1 MSQKKATIVNLAASN
16 VSVSQFSVES
26 GSLVLEQFFVEELA
40 PGLTGDDEWLNAA
53 IAALASLVNAH
64 ELKGRVTV
72 IAPAFLLLQKPL
84 KVPQV
89 ERARQAQIVAF
100 EAQNAIPYPLNEV
113 IWDSQVMASDG
124 VEAEVLLFALRTEIA
139 TKIANLVTST
149 GLRPMSIQAA
159 PLLDSQ
165 AFRLAGGSAAEEV
178 LIVNVGA
185 RSTTLSFVGPSGVN
199 IQSATNIGGNL
210 LTQGVSDNT
219 GQPFAVSE
227 AIKVGFFSG
236 LVQLTESDP
245 QVAVLQANAQ
255 TFIRRLSQDINR
267 RLINV
272 RRGANGR
279 QPTRILVTG
288 RGSQVPGLAEQLC
301 ETLRLPVETFDPSSV
316 ITPGAGINQ
325 EQLQRAK
332 HQITE
337 VIGEAARLT
346 LPQPI
351 GVNLIPR
358 DIASQQAFDARK
370 PRLLVAALLAA
381 VSPLFVLLAFKDS
394 DSWNHEQTVIVQGRR
409 SELENRRA
417 LIEESRKK
425 SAELAAKAKELES
438 VVLNRSNWP
447 AFLGDLQSRVGS
459 LKNTWVEE
467 MHVKYETLPA
477 APAAEGQPAPAPAPV
492 VVTKV
497 VIAVR
502 FLFAEVPLEET
513 RYRSGAEKTHISRL
527 LEAVRKSPYVASVPE
542 NEIVVTDQTVKSTEG
557 GKYDIR
563 VTPKAT
569 ITLVIQKDKA
579 L

>member
-16 VSVSQFSVES
+16 VSVSQFSVEA
-26 GSLVLEQFFVEELA
+26 GSLVLEQFHIDEIA

-53 IAALASLVNAH
+53 IAALAGLVNAH
-64 ELKGRVTV
+64 DIKGRVTV

-124 VEAEVLLFALRTEIA
+124 VEAEVLLFALRTEVA
-139 TKIANLVTST
+139 TKIANMVTST

-165 AFRLAGGSAAEEV
+165 AFRLAGGSSSEEV

-185 RSTTLSFVGPSGVN
+185 RSTTLSFVGPGGVN

-219 GQPFAVSE
+219 GQPFATSE
-227 AIKVGFFSG
+227 AIKVGYFSG
-236 LVQLTESDP
+236 VVHLAESDP
-245 QVAVLQANAQ
+245 QVAVLQANSQ
-255 TFIRRLSQDINR
+255 TFIRRLAQDINR

-288 RGSQVPGLAEQLC
+288 RGSQVPGLSEQLC
-301 ETLRLPVETFDPSSV
+301 ETLRLPVEVFDPSSV
-316 ITPGAGINQ
+316 ITPGAAINR
-325 EQLQRAK
+325 EQLERSK

-370 PRLLVAALLAA
+370 PRLLAAAFLAA
-381 VSPLFVLLAFKDS
+381 ASPFFMFLAYDNAN
-394 DSWNHEQTVIVQGRR
+394 SWNKEQTAVIKARQAELTNR
-409 SELENRRA
+409 STA
-417 LIEESRKK
+417 IEESRKK
-425 SAELAAKAKELES
+425 ASDLAAKAKELEY

-447 AFLGDLQSRVGS
+447 AFLGDLQTRVS
-459 LKNTWVEE
+459 TCKNTWIEE
-467 MHVKYETLPA
+467 MHVKYETQE
-477 APAAEGQPAPAPAPV
+477 APKVPEGQPVPPPV

-497 VIAVR
+497 VLSVR
-502 FLFAEVPLEET
+502 FLFAEVPFGVSP
-513 RYRSGAEKTHISRL
+513 YRATSEKAYIGRL
-527 LEAVRKSPYVASVPE
+527 LAALRQSPYVSSVPE
-542 NEIVVTDQTVKSTEG
+542 NEISVTDQTIKLTDKVE
-557 GKYDIR
+557 IR
-563 VTPKAT
+563 TTPKAT
-569 ITLVIQKDKA
+569 IVLTIRGDKA

>member
-16 VSVSQFSVES
+16 VSVSQFSVQA
-26 GSLVLEQFFVEELA
+26 GSLVLEQFFVEEIT

-64 ELKGRVTV
+64 DLKGRVTV
-72 IAPAFLLLQKPL
+72 IAPSFLLLQKPL

-113 IWDSQVMASDG
+113 IWDSQLMASDG

-139 TKIANLVTST
+139 TKIANMVTST

-219 GQPFAVSE
+219 GQPFPVSE
-227 AIKVGFFSG
+227 AIKVGYFSG
-236 LVQLTESDP
+236 VIQLAESDP
-245 QVAVLQANAQ
+245 QVAILQANAQ
-255 TFIRRLSQDINR
+255 TFIRRLAQDINR

-279 QPTRILVTG
+279 QPARILVTG
-288 RGSQVPGLAEQLC
+288 RGSQVPGLSEQLC
-301 ETLRLPVETFDPSSV
+301 ETLRMPIEVFDPSSV
-316 ITPGAGINQ
+316 ITLGTGINP
-325 EQLQRAK
+325 EQLERAK
-332 HQITE
+332 FQITE

-346 LPQPI
+346 LSQPA

-358 DIASQQAFDARK
+358 DIASQQAFDVRK
-370 PRLLVAALLAA
+370 PRLLAAALLAA
-381 VSPLFVLLAFKDS
+381 AAPWCIWLAFGEAER
-394 DSWNHEQTVIVQGRR
+394 WNREQTTVIQGRQ
-409 SELENRRA
+409 SELSVRRTA
-417 LIEESRKK
+417 IQESRKLADDL
-425 SAELAAKAKELES
+425 SAKTKELES

-447 AFLGDLQSRVGS
+447 AFLGDLQSRVGT
-459 LKNTWVEE
+459 LKNTWIEE
-467 MHVKYETLPA
+467 MHVKYEPLPT
-477 APAAEGQPAPAPAPV
+477 APVAEGQPVPAPV
-492 VVTKV
+492 MVTKV
-497 VIAVR
+497 VISVR
-502 FLFAEVPLEET
+502 FLFADVPFDLKQ
-513 RYRSGAEKTHISRL
+513 YRSQSEKAHIGRL
-527 LEAVRKSPYVASVPE
+527 LEVVRKSPYVSSVPE
-542 NEIVVTDQTVKSTEG
+542 NEIVVTDQTMKAADNKTE
-557 GKYDIR
+557 IR
-563 VTPKAT
+563 MTPKAT
-569 ITLVIQKDKA
+569 LTLVIHKDKA

>member
-477 APAAEGQPAPAPAPV
+477 APAAEGQPAPAPV

>member
-16 VSVSQFSVES
+16 VSVSQFSAAS
-26 GSLVLEQFFVEELA
+26 GALVLEQFYVEEIA

-53 IAALASLVNAH
+53 IAALANLVNLH
-64 ELKGRVTV
+64 EIKGRVTV

-84 KVPQV
+84 RVPQV

-113 IWDSQVMASDG
+113 MWDSQLMASDG

-139 TKIANLVTST
+139 TRIATLVTST

-165 AFRLAGGSAAEEV
+165 AFRIHGGGSSAEEV

-185 RSTTLSFVGPSGVN
+185 RSTTLSFVGPGGVN
-199 IQSATNIGGNL
+199 IQTSANMGGNL

-219 GQPFAVSE
+219 GQPFATSE
-227 AIKVGFFSG
+227 AIKVGYFSG
-236 LVQLTESDP
+236 VLQLAENDP
-245 QVAVLQANAQ
+245 QVAILQANAQ
-255 TFIRRLSQDINR
+255 TFSRRLAQDINR

-279 QPTRILVTG
+279 QPARILVTG

-301 ETLRLPVETFDPSSV
+301 ETLRLPVEPFDPSAV
-316 ITPGAGINQ
+316 ITPGEGIAP
-325 EQLQRAK
+325 EQLPRVR

-337 VIGEAARLT
+337 VIGEAARLV
-346 LPQPI
+346 LPHPI

-370 PRLLVAALLAA
+370 PRLLAAAALAAAAPFCVWLA
-381 VSPLFVLLAFKDS
+381 LAS
-394 DSWNHEQTVIVQGRR
+394 SEGWNSQQIAEVQNRQAELTARR
-409 SELENRRA
+409 LA
-417 LIEESRKK
+417 IEETRKQ
-425 SAELAAKAKELES
+425 AIELAAKCNELES

-447 AFLGDLQSRVGS
+447 AFLGDLQARIGDC
-459 LKNTWVEE
+459 KNTWVEE
-467 MHVKYETLPA
+467 MHVKYETLP
-477 APAAEGQPAPAPAPV
+477 PAPV
-492 VVTKV
+492 PEGQTPPPPQVVTKV
-497 VIAVR
+497 VLAVR
-502 FLFAEVPLEET
+502 FLYVDVPYDIKQ
-513 RYRSGAEKTHISRL
+513 YRATAEKAHLSRL
-527 LEAVRKSPYVASVPE
+527 LEAVRKSPYVGAVPE
-542 NEIVVTDQTVKSTEG
+542 NEISVTEVNT
-557 GKYDIR
+557 IR
-563 VTPKAT
+563 NPKAT
-569 ITLVIQKDKA
+569 ITLVIRKDKA

>member
-337 VIGEAARLT
+337 VIGEAADRRQPHPARHRLPAGLRRPQASPARRRLARRRLAALRAPRLQGFRFLEPRADRHRPGPSLRT
-346 LPQPI
+346 REPPRAHRGIPQEVGRARRQGQGARIRRPQP
-351 GVNLIPR
+351 LQLARLPR
-358 DIASQQAFDARK
+358 RPPVPRRLAQEHLGRRDAR
-370 PRLLVAALLAA
+370 
-381 VSPLFVLLAFKDS
+381 
-394 DSWNHEQTVIVQGRR
+394 
-409 SELENRRA
+409 
-417 LIEESRKK
+417 
-425 SAELAAKAKELES
+425 
-438 VVLNRSNWP
+438 
-447 AFLGDLQSRVGS
+447 
-459 LKNTWVEE
+459 
-467 MHVKYETLPA
+467 
-477 APAAEGQPAPAPAPV
+477 
-492 VVTKV
+492 
-497 VIAVR
+497 
-502 FLFAEVPLEET
+502 EV
-513 RYRSGAEKTHISRL
+513 
-527 LEAVRKSPYVASVPE
+527 
-542 NEIVVTDQTVKSTEG
+542 
-557 GKYDIR
+557 
-563 VTPKAT
+563 
-569 ITLVIQKDKA
+569 
-579 L
+579 

>member
-16 VSVSQFSVES
+16 VSVSQFSVQA
-26 GSLVLEQFFVEELA
+26 GSLVLEEFFVEEIT

-64 ELKGRVTV
+64 DLKGRVTV
-72 IAPAFLLLQKPL
+72 IAPSFLLLQKPL

-113 IWDSQVMASDG
+113 IWDSQLMASDG

-139 TKIANLVTST
+139 TKIANMVTST

-219 GQPFAVSE
+219 GQPFPVSE
-227 AIKVGFFSG
+227 AIKVGYFSG
-236 LVQLTESDP
+236 VIQLAESDP
-245 QVAVLQANAQ
+245 QVAILQANAQ
-255 TFIRRLSQDINR
+255 TFIRRLAQDINR

-279 QPTRILVTG
+279 QPARILVTG
-288 RGSQVPGLAEQLC
+288 RGSQVPGLSEQLC
-301 ETLRLPVETFDPSSV
+301 ETLRLPIEVFDPSSV
-316 ITPGAGINQ
+316 ITLGTGINP
-325 EQLQRAK
+325 EQLERAK
-332 HQITE
+332 FQITE

-346 LPQPI
+346 LSQPI

-370 PRLLVAALLAA
+370 PRLLAAALLAA
-381 VSPLFVLLAFKDS
+381 AAPLCIWVAFGEAER
-394 DSWNHEQTVIVQGRR
+394 WNREQTTVIQGRQ
-409 SELENRRA
+409 SELSVRRTA
-417 LIEESRKK
+417 IQESRK
-425 SAELAAKAKELES
+425 LADDLSTKTKELES

-447 AFLGDLQSRVGS
+447 AFLGDLQSRVGT
-459 LKNTWVEE
+459 LKNTWIEE
-467 MHVKYETLPA
+467 MHVKYEPLPT
-477 APAAEGQPAPAPAPV
+477 APVAEGQPAPAPV
-492 VVTKV
+492 MVTKV
-497 VIAVR
+497 VISVR
-502 FLFAEVPLEET
+502 FLFADVPFDLKQ
-513 RYRSGAEKTHISRL
+513 YRSQSEKAHIGRL
-527 LEAVRKSPYVASVPE
+527 LEVVRKSPYVSSVPE
-542 NEIVVTDQTVKSTEG
+542 NEIVVTDQTMKAADNKTE
-557 GKYDIR
+557 IR
-563 VTPKAT
+563 MTPKAT
-569 ITLVIQKDKA
+569 LTLVIHKDKA

>member
-16 VSVSQFSVES
+16 VSVSQFSVQA
-26 GSLVLEQFFVEELA
+26 GSLVLDEFFVEEIT

-64 ELKGRVTV
+64 DLKGRVTV
-72 IAPAFLLLQKPL
+72 IAPSFLLLQKPL

-113 IWDSQVMASDG
+113 IWDSQLMASDG

-139 TKIANLVTST
+139 TKIANMVTST

-219 GQPFAVSE
+219 GQPFPVSE
-227 AIKVGFFSG
+227 AIKVGYFSG
-236 LVQLTESDP
+236 VIQLAESDP
-245 QVAVLQANAQ
+245 QVAILQANAQ
-255 TFIRRLSQDINR
+255 TFIRRLAQDINR

-279 QPTRILVTG
+279 QPARILVTG
-288 RGSQVPGLAEQLC
+288 RGSQVPGLSEQLC
-301 ETLRLPVETFDPSSV
+301 ETLRLPIEVFDPSSV
-316 ITPGAGINQ
+316 ITLGTGINP
-325 EQLQRAK
+325 EQLERAK
-332 HQITE
+332 FQITE

-346 LPQPI
+346 LSQPI

-370 PRLLVAALLAA
+370 PRLLAAALLAA
-381 VSPLFVLLAFKDS
+381 AAPLCIWVAFGEAER
-394 DSWNHEQTVIVQGRR
+394 WNREQTTVIQGRQ
-409 SELENRRA
+409 SELSVRRTA
-417 LIEESRKK
+417 IQESRKFADDL
-425 SAELAAKAKELES
+425 SAKTKELES

-447 AFLGDLQSRVGS
+447 AFLGDLQSRVGT
-459 LKNTWVEE
+459 LKNTWIEE
-467 MHVKYETLPA
+467 MHVKYEALPT
-477 APAAEGQPAPAPAPV
+477 APVAEGQPAPAPV
-492 VVTKV
+492 MVTKV
-497 VIAVR
+497 VISVR
-502 FLFAEVPLEET
+502 FLFAEVPFDLKQ
-513 RYRSGAEKTHISRL
+513 YRSQSEKAHIGRL
-527 LEAVRKSPYVASVPE
+527 LEVVRKSPYVSSVPE
-542 NEIVVTDQTVKSTEG
+542 NEIVVTDQTMKAADNKTE
-557 GKYDIR
+557 IR
-563 VTPKAT
+563 MTPKAT
-569 ITLVIQKDKA
+569 LTLVIHKDKA

>member
-16 VSVSQFSVES
+16 VSVSQFSAAS
-26 GSLVLEQFFVEELA
+26 GALVLEQFYVEEIA
-40 PGLTGDDEWLNAA
+40 PGLTGDEEWLNAA
-53 IAALASLVNAH
+53 IAALANLVNQH

-84 KVPQV
+84 KVAQV
-89 ERARQAQIVAF
+89 EKAKQAQIVAF

-113 IWDSQVMASDG
+113 NWDSQLIASDG
-124 VEAEVLLFALRTEIA
+124 VEAEVLLFALRTEVA
-139 TKIANLVTST
+139 TRIANLVTST

-165 AFRLAGGSAAEEV
+165 ALRLGGGSSAEEV

-185 RSTTLSFVGPSGVN
+185 RSTTLSFVGPGGVN
-199 IQSATNIGGNL
+199 IQTATNMGGNL

-219 GQPFAVSE
+219 GQPFATSE
-227 AIKVGFFSG
+227 AIKVGYFSG
-236 LVQLTESDP
+236 VLQLAETDP

-255 TFIRRLSQDINR
+255 TFIRRLAQDINR

-279 QPTRILVTG
+279 QPARILVTG

-301 ETLRLPVETFDPSSV
+301 ETLRLQVETFDPSAV
-316 ITPGAGINQ
+316 ITPGEGITAD
-325 EQLQRAK
+325 QLQRAK

-337 VIGEAARLT
+337 VIGEAARLV

-358 DIASQQAFDARK
+358 DIAAQQAFDARK
-370 PRLLVAALLAA
+370 PRLLAAAALAAAAPFCVWLA
-381 VSPLFVLLAFKDS
+381 LAS
-394 DSWNHEQTVIVQGRR
+394 SEGWNKQQIAEVQNRQGELTARR
-409 SELENRRA
+409 LA
-417 LIEESRKK
+417 IEESRKQ
-425 SAELAAKAKELES
+425 ATELAAKCKELEF

-447 AFLGDLQSRVGS
+447 AFLGDLQTRVGAC
-459 LKNTWVEE
+459 KNTWIEE
-467 MHVKYETLPA
+467 MHVKYETVP
-477 APAAEGQPAPAPAPV
+477 PAPV
-492 VVTKV
+492 PEGQTPPPPQVVTKV
-497 VIAVR
+497 VLSVR
-502 FLFAEVPLEET
+502 FLFADVPFDVKQ
-513 RYRSGAEKTHISRL
+513 YRSASEKKHISQL
-527 LEAVRKSPYVASVPE
+527 LEAVRKSPYVSAVPE
-542 NEIVVTDQTVKSTEG
+542 NEIVVTEQNT
-557 GKYDIR
+557 IR
-563 VTPKAT
+563 NPKAT

>member
-16 VSVSQFSVES
+16 VSVSYFSAAA
-26 GSLVLEQFFVEELA
+26 GTLVLEQFYVEEIA

-53 IAALASLVNAH
+53 IAALANLVNQH
-64 ELKGRVTV
+64 GLKGRVTV

-84 KVPQV
+84 RVPQV

-113 IWDSQVMASDG
+113 IWDSQLMASDG
-124 VEAEVLLFALRTEIA
+124 VEAEVLLFALRTEVA
-139 TKIANLVTST
+139 TRIANLVTST

-165 AFRLAGGSAAEEV
+165 AFRLGGGSSAEEV

-199 IQSATNIGGNL
+199 IQTATNMGGNL

-219 GQPFAVSE
+219 GQPFATCE
-227 AIKVGFFSG
+227 ALKVGYFSG
-236 LVQLTESDP
+236 VLQLAESDP
-245 QVAVLQANAQ
+245 LIAVLQANAQ
-255 TFIRRLSQDINR
+255 TFIRRLAQDINR

-279 QPTRILVTG
+279 QPARILVTG

-301 ETLRLPVETFDPSSV
+301 ETLRLGVEPFDPSSV
-316 ITPGAGINQ
+316 ITPGEGITA

-337 VIGEAARLT
+337 VIGEAARLVLT
-346 LPQPI
+346 QPS

-358 DIASQQAFDARK
+358 DIAAQQAFDARK
-370 PRLLVAALLAA
+370 PRLLAAAALAAAAPFCVWLA
-381 VSPLFVLLAFKDS
+381 LAS
-394 DSWNHEQTVIVQGRR
+394 SEGWNKEQIVEVQKRQA
-409 SELENRRA
+409 ELSARRA
-417 LIEESRKK
+417 AIEESRKQ
-425 SAELAAKAKELES
+425 ALDLAAKCKELEY
-438 VVLNRSNWP
+438 VILNRSNWP
-447 AFLGDLQSRVGS
+447 AFLGDLQSRVGAC
-459 LKNTWVEE
+459 KNTWIEQ
-467 MHVKYETLPA
+467 MHVKYETQPA
-477 APAAEGQPAPAPAPV
+477 PPAPEGQPTPPPV

-497 VIAVR
+497 ILTVR
-502 FLFAEVPLEET
+502 FLFLDVPLEEK
-513 RYRSGAEKTHISRL
+513 RYRSAPEKVHIARL
-527 LEAVRKSPYVASVPE
+527 VEAVRKSPFVGNVPE
-542 NEIVVTDQTVKSTEG
+542 NEISVTDQNT
-557 GKYDIR
+557 IR
-563 VTPKAT
+563 TPKAT
-569 ITLVIQKDKA
+569 LTLVIQKDKA

>member
-26 GSLVLEQFFVEELA
+26 GSLVLEQFFVEEIA

-53 IAALASLVNAH
+53 ISALASLVNAH

-139 TKIANLVTST
+139 TKIANMVTAT
-149 GLRPMSIQAA
+149 GLRPMAIQAA

-185 RSTTLSFVGPSGVN
+185 RSTTLSFVGPGGVN

-227 AIKVGFFSG
+227 AIKVGYFSG
-236 LVQLTESDP
+236 VVQLAESDP
-245 QVAVLQANAQ
+245 QVAILQANSQ
-255 TFIRRLSQDINR
+255 TFIRRLAQDINR

-288 RGSQVPGLAEQLC
+288 RGSQVPGLSEQLC
-301 ETLRLPVETFDPSSV
+301 ETLRLPVEVFDPSSV

-325 EQLQRAK
+325 EQLERAK

-346 LPQPI
+346 LPQAI

-381 VSPLFVLLAFKDS
+381 ISPLFVLLAFKDS
-394 DSWNHEQTVIVQGRR
+394 DSWNRDQRAIVDCRKA
-409 SELENRRA
+409 ELENRRV

-425 SAELAAKAKELES
+425 STDLAAKAKELES

-447 AFLGDLQSRVGS
+447 AFLGDLQNRVGT
-459 LKNTWVEE
+459 LKNTWIEE

-477 APAAEGQPAPAPAPV
+477 APAVEGQPAPAPV
-492 VVTKV
+492 LVTKV
-497 VIAVR
+497 VISVR
-502 FLFAEVPLEET
+502 FLFTEVPLDVPQ
-513 RYRSGAEKTHISRL
+513 YRSQAEKAHIGRL
-527 LEAVRKSPYVASVPE
+527 LAVVRKSPYVSTVPE
-542 NEIVVTDQTVKSTEG
+542 NEIVVTDQTIKASDNKTV
-557 GKYDIR
+557 IR
-563 VTPKAT
+563 MTPKAT
-569 ITLVIQKDKA
+569 LTLVIHPDKA

>member
-16 VSVSQFSVES
+16 VSVSQFSVQA
-26 GSLVLEQFFVEELA
+26 GSLVLEQFFVEEIT
-40 PGLTGDDEWLNAA
+40 PGLTGDDEWLNAS

-64 ELKGRVTV
+64 DLKGRVTV
-72 IAPAFLLLQKPL
+72 IAPSFLLLQKPL

-113 IWDSQVMASDG
+113 IWDSQLMASDG

-139 TKIANLVTST
+139 TKIANMVTST

-219 GQPFAVSE
+219 GQPFPVSE
-227 AIKVGFFSG
+227 AIKVGYFSG
-236 LVQLTESDP
+236 VIQLAESDP
-245 QVAVLQANAQ
+245 QVAILQANAQ
-255 TFIRRLSQDINR
+255 TFIRRLAQDINR

-279 QPTRILVTG
+279 QPARILVTG
-288 RGSQVPGLAEQLC
+288 RGSQVPGLSEQLC
-301 ETLRLPVETFDPSSV
+301 ETLRMPIEVFDPSSV
-316 ITPGAGINQ
+316 ITLGTAINP
-325 EQLQRAK
+325 EQLERAK
-332 HQITE
+332 FQITE

-346 LPQPI
+346 LSQPT

-370 PRLLVAALLAA
+370 PRLLAAALLAA
-381 VSPLFVLLAFKDS
+381 AAPWCIYFAFGEAER
-394 DSWNHEQTVIVQGRR
+394 WNREQTTVIQGRQ
-409 SELENRRA
+409 SELSVRRTA
-417 LIEESRKK
+417 IQESRKLADDL
-425 SAELAAKAKELES
+425 SAKTKELES

-447 AFLGDLQSRVGS
+447 AFLGDLQSRVGT
-459 LKNTWVEE
+459 LKNTWIEE
-467 MHVKYETLPA
+467 MHVKYEPLPT
-477 APAAEGQPAPAPAPV
+477 APVAEGQSVPAPV
-492 VVTKV
+492 MVTKV
-497 VIAVR
+497 VISVR
-502 FLFAEVPLEET
+502 FLFADVPFDLKQ
-513 RYRSGAEKTHISRL
+513 YRSQSEKAHIGRL
-527 LEAVRKSPYVASVPE
+527 LEVVRKSPYVSSVPE
-542 NEIVVTDQTVKSTEG
+542 NEIVVTDQTMKAADNKTE
-557 GKYDIR
+557 IR
-563 VTPKAT
+563 MTPKAT
-569 ITLVIQKDKA
+569 LTLVIHKDKA

>member
-16 VSVSQFSVES
+16 VSVSQFSVEA
-26 GSLVLEQFFVEELA
+26 GSLVLEQFFVEEIA

-64 ELKGRVTV
+64 EIKGRVAV
-72 IAPAFLLLQKPL
+72 IAPTFLLLQKPL

-113 IWDSQVMASDG
+113 IWDSQLMASDG

-139 TKIANLVTST
+139 TKIANMVTST

-165 AFRLAGGSAAEEV
+165 AFRLAGGSGAEEV
-178 LIVNVGA
+178 LIINVGA

-227 AIKVGFFSG
+227 AIKVGYFSG
-236 LVQLTESDP
+236 VVQLAESDP
-245 QVAVLQANAQ
+245 QVAILQSNSQ
-255 TFIRRLSQDINR
+255 TFIRRLAQDINR

-279 QPTRILVTG
+279 QPARILITG
-288 RGSQVPGLAEQLC
+288 RGSQVPGLSEQLC
-301 ETLRLPVETFDPSSV
+301 ETLRLPVEVFDPSSV
-316 ITPGAGINQ
+316 ITLGAGTNA
-325 EQLQRAK
+325 EQLARAK
-332 HQITE
+332 YQITE

-370 PRLLVAALLAA
+370 PRLVVAALLAA
-381 VSPLFVLLAFKDS
+381 AAPFCVWLAFAS
-394 DSWNHEQTVIVQGRR
+394 AEGWNQAQATIIQGRQ
-409 SELENRRA
+409 SELSVRRNT
-417 LIEESRKK
+417 IEESRKK
-425 SAELAAKAKELES
+425 AAELAAKTKEIEQ

-447 AFLGDLQSRVGS
+447 AFLGDLQSHVGT
-459 LKNTWVEE
+459 LKNTWIEE

-477 APAAEGQPAPAPAPV
+477 GPAVDGQPAPAPA

-497 VIAVR
+497 VISVR
-502 FLFAEVPLEET
+502 FLFAEVPFDDK
-513 RYRSGAEKTHISRL
+513 RYRSQAEKAHIGRL
-527 LEAVRKSPYVASVPE
+527 LDVLRKSPYVSAVPE
-542 NEIVVTDQTVKSTEG
+542 NEIIVTEQTIKAADNKTE
-557 GKYDIR
+557 IR
-563 VTPKAT
+563 MTPKAT
-569 ITLVIQKDKA
+569 LTLVIQKDKA